1 MYWFNSLWYS
11 IFNFTSD
18 SLIFTT
24 ANIACFTKKKKKKKK
39 ATILSPCPFPYYHLL
54 SFDRETGWAEVER
67 IVPASATLQQ
77 LQQKWLLTIIVA
89 AVKKIAMSA
98 NYAMSAHY
106 AYARVVCIMFPHKSF
121 TWQMIKSQLFNC

>member
-24 ANIACFTKKKKKKKK
+24 VEYCLLYKKKKK
-39 ATILSPCPFPYYHLL
+39 ATILSPCPVSLL
-54 SFDRETGWAEVER
+54 SSPVIWQRNGMGRSRR

-77 LQQKWLLTIIVA
+77 LQQKWLVTIIVA
-89 AVKKIAMSA
+89 AVKKNAMSA
-98 NYAMSAHY
+98 NCAMSAHY

>member
-24 ANIACFTKKKKKKKK
+24 ANIACFTKKKKEKKKSHHP
-39 ATILSPCPFPYYHLL
+39 LSLSRFLIIISCHLTEKRDGQK
-54 SFDRETGWAEVER
+54 SR

-77 LQQKWLLTIIVA
+77 LQQKWLVTIIVA
-89 AVKKIAMSA
+89 AVKKKCYVSTLC
-98 NYAMSAHY
+98 NVSTLCLCQGCVYL
-106 AYARVVCIMFPHKSF
+106 FPHKSF